1 MGDDLDDLLDEIESK
16 MSKKPRNKSP
26 SEHGDDNR
34 DNATP
39 TSAKPKAGGKGRRR
53 QDLNDALDDIFDD
66 GPQLD
71 LTDELSHSLR
81 IHSGNSDS
89 NPSSTTKCF
98 PLLIGGSSESIG
110 LSTTVSKQCCSSL
123 RCYNCDFSVVM
134 FDNFRWSPDIDYLFL
149 RNNMPDFNKLQSR
162 LLSRRNSRAYA
173 CQCQWINAQE
183 ITELT
188 GELKRLWHC
197 GGKH

>member
-16 MSKKPRNKSP
+16 MTKKTQNKTTFN
-26 SEHGDDNR
+26 HGDEPKTN
-34 DNATP
+34 P
-39 TSAKPKAGGKGRRR
+39 VSSKPMAGGSASENRRK
-53 QDLNDALDDIFDD
+53 DLTDALDDIFDD

-71 LTDELSHSLR
+71 LNHVPSPALRTTRDSDLSSA
-81 IHSGNSDS
+81 S
-89 NPSSTTKCF
+89 KCF
-98 PLLIGGSSESIG
+98 PLLVGGSSDPKG
-110 LSTTVSKQCCSSL
+110 LSTTVSKQCCSNL
-123 RCYNCDFSVVM
+123 RCHNCDFSIEM

-149 RNNMPDFNKLQSR
+149 RNNMPDLSKLQSR

-183 ITELT
+183 MTELT

-197 GGKH
+197 GGKHG